1 MAYNAAERA
10 YEHVKARI
18 LTGELDGHMLSE
30 GVFATELGV
39 SRTPVREAFL
49 RLQVEGLMRL
59 YPKRGALVVPVGPHE
74 SREVLAARRVVECAS
89 VKEAIG
95 DPELP
100 DTLADLLEQQREAV
114 GTPRFGELDAAFHTA
129 LVEAAGNSLL
139 SGFYQ
144 GLRDRQIRLIA
155 TAVRTAQERSDEIL
169 AQHAE
174 IVAGVR
180 EKDVDRVEALLAEH
194 LQRVYEGIVS

>member
-1 MAYNAAERA
+1 M
-10 YEHVKARI
+10 
-18 LTGELDGHMLSE
+18 
-30 GVFATELGV
+30 
-39 SRTPVREAFL
+39 
-49 RLQVEGLMRL
+49 
-59 YPKRGALVVPVGPHE
+59 
-74 SREVLAARRVVECAS
+74 
-89 VKEAIG
+89 
-95 DPELP
+95 
-100 DTLADLLEQQREAV
+100 
-114 GTPRFGELDAAFHTA
+114 
-129 LVEAAGNSLL
+129 EAAGNSLL

-180 EKDVDRVEALLAEH
+180 EKDTERVEALLAEH

>member
-1 MAYNAAERA
+1 MAHNAAERA

-89 VKEAIG
+89 VAEAIG
-95 DPELP
+95 DPDLP
-100 DTLADLLEQQREAV
+100 GTLADLLEQQREAV

-155 TAVRTAQERSDEIL
+155 TAVRTVQERSDEIL

-180 EKDVDRVEALLAEH
+180 EKDAERVEALLAEH

>member
-1 MAYNAAERA
+1 MAHNAAERA

-18 LTGELDGHMLSE
+18 LTGELDGHLVSE

-59 YPKRGALVVPVGPHE
+59 YPKRGALVVPVGPRE

-89 VKEAIG
+89 VAEAIG

-100 DTLADLLEQQREAV
+100 ATLADLLDQQRDAV

-155 TAVRTAQERSDEIL
+155 TAVRTVQERSDEIL
-169 AQHAE
+169 EQHAN

-180 EKDVDRVEALLAEH
+180 EKDVERVEALLADH

>member
-95 DPELP
+95 DPDLP
-100 DTLADLLEQQREAV
+100 DTLADLLEQQQKVA

-155 TAVRTAQERSDEIL
+155 TAVRTVQERSDEIL

>member
-95 DPELP
+95 DPDLP
-100 DTLADLLEQQREAV
+100 DTLADLLEQQQKVA

-180 EKDVDRVEALLAEH
+180 EKDTERVEALLAEH

>member
-30 GVFATELGV
+30 GVFAMELGV

-95 DPELP
+95 EPDLP

-155 TAVRTAQERSDEIL
+155 TAVRTVQERSDEIL

-180 EKDVDRVEALLAEH
+180 EKDAERVEALLAEH

>member
-1 MAYNAAERA
+1 MAHNAAERA

-95 DPELP
+95 DPDLP

-155 TAVRTAQERSDEIL
+155 TAVRTVQERSDEIL